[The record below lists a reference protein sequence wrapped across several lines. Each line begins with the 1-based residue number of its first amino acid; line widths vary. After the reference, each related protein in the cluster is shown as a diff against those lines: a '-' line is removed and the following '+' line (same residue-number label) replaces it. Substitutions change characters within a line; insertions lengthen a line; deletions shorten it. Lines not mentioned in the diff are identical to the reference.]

1 MWEKALEPFGI
12 CYRWRAAMV
21 VRLADL
27 ADRPVLPDGYTLA
40 PFDPARL
47 DQIAVVDWQA
57 YRGTVDAALY
67 WRYFR
72 SPLGTRRLW
81 DEALRGRFGA
91 FDPERTRL
99 LLHEDRLCGDVLCA
113 VRTRREGFIGNLAV
127 LPEHRGG
134 LGRALL
140 LSALWAHREAGFE
153 HVSLAVTLAN
163 ERALHLYTTL
173 GFRVRNRFPVATRPG
188 VEVLRALAHAQPV
201 SGDAR
206 SVTR

>member
-1 MWEKALEPFGI
+1 MWERVLEPFGI
-12 CYRWRAAMV
+12 CFRWRAAMA

-27 ADRPVLPDGYTLA
+27 AERPALPDGYTLA
-40 PFDPARL
+40 PFAPARL
-47 DQIAVVDWQA
+47 EEIAVVDWQA

-81 DEALRGRFGA
+81 DEARRGRFGV
-91 FDPERTRL
+91 FDAERTRL
-99 LLHEDRLCGDVLCA
+99 LFHGDRLCGDVLCA
-113 VRTRREGFIGNLAV
+113 VRARREGFIGNIAV

-134 LGRALL
+134 TGRALL
-140 LSALWAHREAGFE
+140 LSVLWAYREAGFE

-163 ERALHLYTTL
+163 ERACHLYTKL

-188 VEVLRALAHAQPV
+188 ADVMRALAANRLV
-201 SGDAR
+201 SGDPRSLAR
-206 SVTR
+206 

>member
-27 ADRPVLPDGYTLA
+27 ADRPALPDGYSLA
-40 PFDPARL
+40 PFEPARL
-47 DQIAVVDWQA
+47 DQLAEVDWQA

-91 FDPERTRL
+91 FDADRTRML
-99 LLHEDRLCGDVLCA
+99 LYEDRLCGDVLCA
-113 VRTRREGFIGNLAV
+113 VRARREGFIGNLAV

-134 LGRALL
+134 IGRALL
-140 LSALWAHREAGFE
+140 LSALWAYRDAGFE

-163 ERALHLYTTL
+163 ARAHHLYMTM

-188 VEVLRALAHAQPV
+188 ADVLRALSRGRQSSAV
-201 SGDAR
+201 SHP
-206 SVTR
+206 